1 MKTHP
6 RELLIYYNSNSSSD
20 RKTLAHAQGTRF
32 KIRSYCHSHSP
43 SSTTSWKSILE
54 KLNKHPKEILNKA
67 HPYYQSNI
75 RGKEFDSEGWLN
87 VIKHNPEMIKAPI
100 AINGKKAILCETPTD
115 IYKL

>member
-20 RKTLAHAQGTRF
+20 KKTLAHAQSTGF
-32 KIRSYCHSHSP
+32 KVQSFCLVKSP
-43 SSTTSWKSILE
+43 LSSTNWQTIIKQLG
-54 KLNKHPKEILNKA
+54 KHPKEILNKA

-75 RGKEFDSEGWLN
+75 RGKDFGEEDWLS
-87 VIKHNPEMIKAPI
+87 VIIHNPDIIKAPI
-100 AINGKKAILCETPTD
+100 AINGNKAILCETPTD